1 MGVLIHTLIKIH
13 SLVKLLVCVSNLRS
27 LRTYTSL
34 IYVLKI
40 ASWDAVDMID
50 HGNKSRVKV
59 ERPGAGMQ
67 SNAQSALAAS
77 PIYALRELHVEQN
90 NDSLF
95 ISGRVGS
102 YYYKQLAQEAVR
114 AVAEGYRVINSID
127 VESSAIPHQ

>member
-1 MGVLIHTLIKIH
+1 
-13 SLVKLLVCVSNLRS
+13 
-27 LRTYTSL
+27 
-34 IYVLKI
+34 
-40 ASWDAVDMID
+40 MID

-59 ERPGAGMQ
+59 ERSSCGMQ
-67 SNAQSALAAS
+67 SNAQSALASS